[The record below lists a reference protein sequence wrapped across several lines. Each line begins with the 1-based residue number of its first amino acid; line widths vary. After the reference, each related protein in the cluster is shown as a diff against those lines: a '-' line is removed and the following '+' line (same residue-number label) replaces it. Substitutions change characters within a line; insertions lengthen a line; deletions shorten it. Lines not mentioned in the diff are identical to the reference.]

1 MIEINKLR
9 KLYQLKN
16 VERVGK
22 VKERQE
28 SPAEHS
34 WSSLILADY
43 VINNFKIDI
52 DRLKVF
58 ELLMYH
64 DIVEIEAGDVAIHH
78 EKEREN
84 KKEEEEKAFQILKK
98 DFPLAL
104 KDKFEQLFN
113 EFENQ
118 QTKEAK
124 FAKAIDNF
132 DALVHELDYKEDWK
146 GWTEEM
152 VRKYHGKAIDVVPE
166 LKELF
171 EKLIDYCKDK
181 GYFDQD

>member
-16 VERVGK
+16 VERVGR

-64 DIVEIEAGDVAIHH
+64 DVVEIEAGDVAIHH

-84 KKEEEEKAFQILKK
+84 KREEEEKAFQILKK

-104 KDKFEQLFN
+104 KDKFEQLFKFN
-113 EFENQ
+113 RGFYDRAELPVPKKDYGYDPGLMSN
-118 QTKEAK
+118 KK
-124 FAKAIDNF
+124 FAER
-132 DALVHELDYKEDWK
+132 L
-146 GWTEEM
+146 
-152 VRKYHGKAIDVVPE
+152 RKD
-166 LKELF
+166 LKEKEMLEDF
-171 EKLIDYCKDK
+171 DPIDRDKNAAGGLINILKL
-181 GYFDQD
+181 